1 MKIFGIQTLKSWQKK
16 NNGRLSIIRKIYSI
30 FEDLQAIDG
39 LYIETKTITENMK
52 TDIEIARSVKMRRIT
67 DIAESIGIPEDKIDQ
82 YGRYMAKV
90 SRSLIDEEK
99 IAKSKLI
106 LVTAITATKA
116 GIGKTTV
123 SVGLALG
130 LNKIGKNAIV
140 ALREPSLG
148 PCFGMKGGAAGGGY
162 AQVIP
167 MEKINLHFT
176 GDFHA
181 VTSAHNMISAL
192 MDNYIYQHQAEGFA
206 LKEVIWKRVLDVN
219 DRSLRNIVTGL
230 GPRTNGLTAESGF
243 DITPAS
249 ELMAILCLSTDLEDM
264 RRRIDNILLG
274 YTFDDKPFM
283 VKDLGVTGAI
293 LVLLKT
299 AFKPNLVQTTE
310 GTPAFI
316 HGGPFANIAHGCNS
330 IVATKTAMSFGEYVI
345 TEAGFGADLGAEK
358 FFNIKCRKSGLKP
371 ELTVLVATLNGL
383 KMHGGTPL
391 EDIQKPDAEG
401 VKRGFANLDRHIQNL
416 KDFGQSVVVSFN
428 KYASDTDEEINL
440 VKEHC
445 AELGVPFALNNAWA
459 EGGEGARELAQLVV
473 DTIENNPSGPVKFTY
488 SDDQC
493 ITAKIETIAKSLYRA
508 SSVTYSAVARRKIAA
523 AEKMGFGHFPV
534 CIAKTQYSFSQ
545 DPKLY
550 GAPEGFRFDI
560 KDIVINTGSE
570 MIVAIAGDIIRM
582 PGLPKVPQANKIDII
597 NGVIEGLS

>member
-1 MKIFGIQTLKSWQKK
+1 
-16 NNGRLSIIRKIYSI
+16 
-30 FEDLQAIDG
+30 
-39 LYIETKTITENMK
+39 MK

-67 DIAESIGIPEDKIDQ
+67 EIAENIGIPEEKVEQ
-82 YGRYMAKV
+82 YGHYMAKV
-90 SRSLIDEEK
+90 PHSLINEEK
-99 IAKSKLI
+99 ISKSKLV
-106 LVTAITATKA
+106 LVTAISATKA

-192 MDNYIYQHQAEGFA
+192 LDNYIYQHQAEGFA

-219 DRSLRNIVTGL
+219 DRSLRSIVTGL

-249 ELMAILCLSTDLEDM
+249 ELMAILCLSTDMNDM

-293 LVLLKT
+293 LVLIKT
-299 AFKPNLVQTTE
+299 ALKANLVQTTE
-310 GTPAFI
+310 GTAAII

-330 IVATKTAMSFGEYVI
+330 IIATKTAMSLADYVI

-358 FFNIKCRKSGLKP
+358 FLNIKCRKSGLKP
-371 ELTVLVATLNGL
+371 DLTVLVATLNGL
-383 KMHGGTPL
+383 KMHGGTAI

-401 VKRGFANLDRHIQNL
+401 VKKGFANLDRHIKNL
-416 KDFGQSVVVSFN
+416 KSFGQTVVVCFN
-428 KYASDTDEEINL
+428 KYASDTEEEINL

-445 AELGVPFALNNAWA
+445 AEMGVSFALNNAWA
-459 EGGEGARELAQLVV
+459 EGGTGAVDLANLVV
-473 DTIENNPSGPVKFTY
+473 ETIENNPSGPLQFTY
-488 SDDQC
+488 SDDQT
-493 ITAKIETIAKSLYRA
+493 IKSKIETIAKNIYGAANVSF
-508 SSVTYSAVARRKIAA
+508 SAIAKKKIAA
-523 AEKMGFGHFPV
+523 AEKMGFGGFPV

-545 DPKLY
+545 DPKAY
-550 GAPEGFRFDI
+550 GAPEGFNFDI
-560 KDIVINTGSE
+560 KDIVINSGSE

-582 PGLPKVPQANKIDII
+582 PGLPKAPQALKIDIVD
-597 NGVIEGLS
+597 GVIEGLS